1 MMLKQLFSMTFQG
14 RIIFLLLFAIVISG
28 AYPVISL
35 FLLHRF
41 EHDFKRYI
49 ASQSNDFIILKE
61 IKTRL
66 LIYDSGLWKFVATG
80 DRSLFSKM
88 KSLQV
93 SIEEDLQDL
102 LKRSPMDSIT
112 YAQLRRVQTS
122 VQDYLHHVDEISKSP
137 SEVRKLALSQQKS
150 IDQILRDLNL
160 LLETTQ
166 IDLVGASSQL
176 REELSRLTFLA
187 IGMAVVFLPFLILIA
202 YLLYRSTAVPI
213 RDICARLGSVR
224 VDESQTIIK
233 MIADMRQLSASRAFN
248 DEIAML
254 ARKISEFGNAI
265 NEKNEELSRLIIT
278 DEKTQLFNFRYFKS
292 QLHQEIVRARR
303 FKEPFSIIMVD
314 VDKFKHYND
323 TNGHLL
329 GDEVLKKVARLIR
342 QECRET
348 DVPARFGG
356 EEFSVLLP
364 RTDKDEAKAVAERI
378 RRAIEDEVFINQEKQ
393 PGGNLT
399 ASLGISTFPIDA
411 TDEEGLLSAADA
423 ALYEA
428 KARGRNRSVHHADLQ
443 TTQAKL

>member
-1 MMLKQLFSMTFQG
+1 MTMTFQG
-14 RIIFLLLFAIVISG
+14 RIIFLLLFATVISG

-35 FLLHRF
+35 FLLHSF
-41 EHDFKRYI
+41 EYDFKRYI
-49 ASQSNDFIILKE
+49 ASQSNDFIVLKE

-88 KSLQV
+88 KPLQA
-93 SIEEDLQDL
+93 SIEADLQDL
-102 LKRSPMDSIT
+102 LKRSPIDSLT
-112 YAQLRRVQTS
+112 RAQIHRVQAS
-122 VQDYLHHVDEISKSP
+122 VQDYFQHVTEISKSQ
-137 SEVRKLALSQQKS
+137 SEVRKLALSQQQS
-150 IDQILRDLNL
+150 IDQILRDLNS
-160 LLETTQ
+160 LLESTQ
-166 IDLVGASSQL
+166 IDLVGASTQL
-176 REELSRLTFLA
+176 RDELSKLTFLA
-187 IGMAVVFLPFLILIA
+187 IGMAIFFLPFLMLIA

-213 RDICARLGSVR
+213 RDICDRLGAVR
-224 VDESQTIIK
+224 VDESQTIVK
-233 MIADMRQLSASRAFN
+233 MIADMRQLSASRAYN

-292 QLHQEIVRARR
+292 QLHQELIRARR
-303 FKEPFSIIMVD
+303 FKEPFSVIMVD

-356 EEFSVLLP
+356 EEFALLLP

-378 RRAIEDEVFINQEKQ
+378 RRAVEDEVFINQEKQ

-399 ASLGISTFPIDA
+399 VSLGVATFPSDA
-411 TDEEGLLSAADA
+411 TSEEELIGVADI

-428 KARGRNRSVHHADLQ
+428 KSRGRNRSLHYGDLQ
-443 TTQAKL
+443 ITQAKP

>member
-1 MMLKQLFSMTFQG
+1 MTFQ
-14 RIIFLLLFAIVISG
+14 RRVIFLLFFVIFISG
-28 AYPVISL
+28 TYPIVSL
-35 FLLHRF
+35 FLLHHF
-41 EHDFKRYI
+41 EYDFKRYV

-88 KSLQV
+88 KSLEAG
-93 SIEEDLQDL
+93 IEHDLNDL
-102 LKRSPMDSIT
+102 LNRAYSDSLALGQI
-112 YAQLRRVQTS
+112 RRVQTS
-122 VQDYLHHVDEISKSP
+122 VQEYFHHVAEISKSP
-137 SEVRKLALSQQKS
+137 SEVRKLALSQQQS

-166 IDLVGASSQL
+166 DDLVGASTQL
-176 REELSRLTFLA
+176 REQLSTLTFLA
-187 IGMAVVFLPFLILIA
+187 IAMAIVFLPLLALVTYI
-202 YLLYRSTAVPI
+202 LYRSTAVPI
-213 RDICARLGSVR
+213 RDICDRLGAVR
-224 VDESQTIIK
+224 VDDNQTIVK
-233 MIADMRQLSASRAFN
+233 MIADMRQLSALRAFN

-292 QLHQEIVRARR
+292 QLHQEFIRARR
-303 FKEPFSIIMVD
+303 FHEPFSVIMVD

-356 EEFSVLLP
+356 EEFALLLP

-378 RRAIEDEVFINQEKQ
+378 RRAVEDEVFINQEKQ

-399 ASLGISTFPIDA
+399 VSLGVATFPNDA
-411 TDEEGLLSAADA
+411 TSEEELIGVADI

-428 KARGRNRSVHHADLQ
+428 KSRGRNRSLHYGDLQ
-443 TTQAKL
+443 TTQAKP

>member
-1 MMLKQLFSMTFQG
+1 MTFQG
-14 RIIFLLLFAIVISG
+14 RIILLLLSVIAISG
-28 AYPVISL
+28 AYPAISL
-35 FLLHRF
+35 FLLNRF
-41 EHDFKRYI
+41 EYDFKRYI

-88 KSLQV
+88 QPLET
-93 SIEEDLQDL
+93 SIETDLRDL
-102 LKRSPMDSIT
+102 LTRSPMDSLT
-112 YAQLRRVQTS
+112 HVQLRRVQAS
-122 VQDYLHHVDEISKSP
+122 VQDYFHHVAEISKSP

-166 IDLVGASSQL
+166 TDLVGASSQL
-176 REELSRLTFLA
+176 REELSMLTFLA
-187 IGMAVVFLPFLILIA
+187 IGMAIAFLPFLILIA

-213 RDICARLGSVR
+213 RDICDRLGSVR
-224 VDESQTIIK
+224 VDENQTIIK

-348 DVPARFGG
+348 DIPARFGG

-399 ASLGISTFPIDA
+399 ASLGISTFPIDG
-411 TDEEGLLSAADA
+411 TDEEELLSAADI

-428 KARGRNRSVHHADLQ
+428 KSRGRNRSVHHADLQ
-443 TTQAKL
+443 ITQAKP

>member
-1 MMLKQLFSMTFQG
+1 MTFQG
-14 RIIFLLLFAIVISG
+14 RIILLLLSVIAISG
-28 AYPVISL
+28 AYPAISL

-41 EHDFKRYI
+41 ERDFKRYI

-88 KSLQV
+88 KPLQV

-102 LKRSPMDSIT
+102 LRRSPMDSVT
-112 YAQLRRVQTS
+112 HAQLRRVQAS
-122 VQDYLHHVDEISKSP
+122 VQDYFHHVAEISKSP

-176 REELSRLTFLA
+176 REELSMLTFLA
-187 IGMAVVFLPFLILIA
+187 IGMAIVFLPFLILIA

-213 RDICARLGSVR
+213 RDICDRLGSVR
-224 VDESQTIIK
+224 VDENQTIIK

-348 DVPARFGG
+348 DIPARFGG

-399 ASLGISTFPIDA
+399 ASLGISTFPIDG
-411 TDEEGLLSAADA
+411 TDEEELLSAADI

-428 KARGRNRSVHHADLQ
+428 KSRGRNRSVHHADLQ
-443 TTQAKL
+443 ITQAKP

>member
-1 MMLKQLFSMTFQG
+1 MTFQG
-14 RIIFLLLFAIVISG
+14 RIILLLLSVIAISG
-28 AYPVISL
+28 AYPAISL
-35 FLLHRF
+35 FLLNRF
-41 EHDFKRYI
+41 EYDFKRYI

-88 KSLQV
+88 QPLET
-93 SIEEDLQDL
+93 SIETDLRDL
-102 LKRSPMDSIT
+102 LTRSPMDSLT
-112 YAQLRRVQTS
+112 HAQLRRVQAS
-122 VQDYLHHVDEISKSP
+122 VQDYFHHVAEISKSP

-176 REELSRLTFLA
+176 REELSMLTFLA
-187 IGMAVVFLPFLILIA
+187 IGMAIIFLPFLILIA
-202 YLLYRSTAVPI
+202 YLLYRSTATPI
-213 RDICARLGSVR
+213 RDICDRLGSVR
-224 VDESQTIIK
+224 VDENQTIVK

-292 QLHQEIVRARR
+292 QLHQEFVRARR

-348 DVPARFGG
+348 DIPARFGG

-411 TDEEGLLSAADA
+411 TDEEELLSAADI

-428 KARGRNRSVHHADLQ
+428 KSRGRNRSVHHADLQ
-443 TTQAKL
+443 IIQAKP

>member
-1 MMLKQLFSMTFQG
+1 
-14 RIIFLLLFAIVISG
+14 
-28 AYPVISL
+28 
-35 FLLHRF
+35 
-41 EHDFKRYI
+41 
-49 ASQSNDFIILKE
+49 
-61 IKTRL
+61 
-66 LIYDSGLWKFVATG
+66 
-80 DRSLFSKM
+80 M